1 FVRALMLIEW
11 IGENIVNLIL
21 VIGTLAAITSA
32 IYAILNYKKI
42 VKRENPNIKMGFAKG
57 AEIVEELEIK
67 PEGESQK
74 VYFRI
79 FNESNLSLK
88 MPICSV
94 KFPEAFKHK
103 QFIDKEDGTREWKEG
118 YTVNSDLW
126 GLGRGTTRINM
137 NLPNSMWEIY
147 GMPAVLLRSKET
159 IDFFIR
165 FAIPSNPMTYVLDIK
180 LDAEGAKGFIRE
192 LKLNVNPS

>member
-1 FVRALMLIEW
+1 MLINIINW
-11 IGENIVNLIL
+11 IGENIMNLIII
-21 VIGTLAAITSA
+21 IGALAAAISA
-32 IYAILNYKKI
+32 TFAILYYKRL

-57 AEIVEELEIK
+57 SKIVEELEIK
-67 PEGESQK
+67 PEGENQQ

-79 FNESNLSLK
+79 FNDSDLSLK
-88 MPICSV
+88 MPMCSV
-94 KFPEAFKHK
+94 KFPESFKHRRLD
-103 QFIDKEDGTREWKEG
+103 DKGAGE

-126 GLGRGTTRINM
+126 GLGHGTTNINM

-147 GMPAVLLRSKET
+147 GMPAILLRSKET

-165 FAIPSNPMTYVLDIK
+165 FAIPKKSQTYVLDIK

-192 LKLNVNPS
+192 LKLIVNPN